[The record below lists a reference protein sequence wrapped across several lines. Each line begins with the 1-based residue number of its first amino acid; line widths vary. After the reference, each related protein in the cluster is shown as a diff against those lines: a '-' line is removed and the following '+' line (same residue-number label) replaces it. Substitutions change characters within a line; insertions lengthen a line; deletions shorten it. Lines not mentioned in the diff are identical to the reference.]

1 MHLVTYKKKEQKQ
14 FAKMFLI
21 IKGLLDE
28 HIRTEDREKAKFF
41 FFFCMQCNLFDFI
54 QTEMNAST
62 SFCCFQLKHRPS
74 ALMIIGSESRTNL
87 SELRCQWLRRYV
99 PRCVYKNTSNS
110 LTSTQWR
117 GTGKQQHSLPSKS
130 SDWCDVCRVN
140 FKRSEREITVL
151 MRIAIFELSDPCRWP
166 LHSSASDLV
175 CGTFNPQN
183 EASQNKSLH

>member
-1 MHLVTYKKKEQKQ
+1 MNTLGRKTEKKQS
-14 FAKMFLI
+14 FFLFYFI
-21 IKGLLDE
+21 
-28 HIRTEDREKAKFF
+28 
-41 FFFCMQCNLFDFI
+41 FCMQCNLFDFI

-62 SFCCFQLKHRPS
+62 SFSCLQLKHRPS

-151 MRIAIFELSDPCRWP
+151 MRIVSLNSLTPVA
-166 LHSSASDLV
+166 DL
-175 CGTFNPQN
+175 CILQ
-183 EASQNKSLH
+183 LLI